1 MDDRQVNSQAH
12 QRRCRDVNPLD
23 HGLSQGLHMV
33 GWREDQML
41 VAGGHYRCPE
51 CRRADT
57 MEVNAVVASRPR
69 DLQ

>member
-1 MDDRQVNSQAH
+1 MNDQQVNPKAH
-12 QRRCRDVNPLD
+12 QRRHHEVNPPD

-33 GWREDQML
+33 GWRESQIL

-57 MEVNAVVASRPR
+57 METNAVVVWQP
-69 DLQ
+69 